1 MERIIIYWKQK
12 SQERRSWC
20 IKINVYDKK
29 TELRDGVVKTIESKG
44 KLAYI
49 AFEYEETIE
58 TEKNKVDSDLEH
70 LILIN
75 SIWKEKRLEIW
86 KENLL
91 IMKMRSTHELDKL
104 NKHKTI
110 LVNFANRFQK
120 LNKRFTKH

>member
-75 SIWKEKRLEIW
+75 SIWKEKKIGNLER
-86 KENLL
+86 KFADNENE
-91 IMKMRSTHELDKL
+91 IHTRTRQIEQ
-104 NKHKTI
+104 T
-110 LVNFANRFQK
+110 
-120 LNKRFTKH
+120 